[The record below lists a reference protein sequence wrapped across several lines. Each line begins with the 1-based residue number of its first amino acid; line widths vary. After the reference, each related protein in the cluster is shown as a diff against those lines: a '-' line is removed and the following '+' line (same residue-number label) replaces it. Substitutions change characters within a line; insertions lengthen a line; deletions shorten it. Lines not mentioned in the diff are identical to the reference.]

1 MCIIDKEIFLL
12 IDYFNQTDGQPMLGI
27 IQVRKDSQQ
36 NIQLPSYIKVYREIT
51 DEKQYFPEVMCKEK
65 YYMDEKDK
73 EAVNK

>member
-1 MCIIDKEIFLL
+1 MCIIDKNIFLL

>member
-1 MCIIDKEIFLL
+1 MCIIDKDIFLL

>member
-1 MCIIDKEIFLL
+1 MLV
-12 IDYFNQTDGQPMLGI
+12 DYFNQTDGQPMLGI
-27 IQVRKDSQQ
+27 IQVRKDSQK

-65 YYMDEKDK
+65 YYMDDQDK